1 MTAPQRNRI
10 VLGLVAKKRANPCP
24 LELAAMIYRP
34 WRPVVALLAAATLA
48 GLPSLGAAQS
58 PAYPAPGKTI
68 RLVVGLAAGGSL
80 DAQARVVAQKLT
92 EQTGAQVL
100 VDNKPGASM
109 MLAATEVARAAPD
122 GYTLLY
128 APSSTFAQNPHT
140 LASVPYD
147 PFKDFTPITLA
158 TKGPLVLTL
167 HTSVPA
173 TNVNELVAWA
183 KANPGKLNFASFG
196 TGTSSHVYAEAF
208 AKAAGVEMTHVPY
221 KGTADAARDLL
232 EGRVQAYFDAAPTA
246 LINER
251 TGKIRI
257 LGVAAPVRN
266 AFMPKVPTISEQGV
280 PGIDLTSWIA
290 IVGPARMA
298 PELVNRVNAVLVQAL
313 SNPQVHDAIAK
324 GAYETA
330 PSTPAE
336 LATEIRSA
344 YERWGAMIKQIGF
357 VKQ

>member
-1 MTAPQRNRI
+1 MTAFFDSSRRLF
-10 VLGLVAKKRANPCP
+10 V
-24 LELAAMIYRP
+24 
-34 WRPVVALLAAATLA
+34 LA
-48 GLPSLGAAQS
+48 GLCGGVAAGAFAQGVV
-58 PAYPAPGKTI
+58 YPQPGKPI

-80 DAQARVVAQKLT
+80 DAQARVVAQKVT
-92 EQTGAQVL
+92 EQTGVQVL
-100 VDNKPGASM
+100 IENRPGASM
-109 MLAATEVARAAPD
+109 MLAASEVARAIPD

-140 LASVPYD
+140 LNSVPYD

-173 TNVNELVAWA
+173 TNVKELVAWA
-183 KANPGKLNFASFG
+183 KANAGKLNFASFG

-208 AKAAGVEMTHVPY
+208 SKAAGIETVHVPY

-246 LINER
+246 IINER

-266 AFMPKVPTISEQGV
+266 PFIPNVPTISEQGV

-290 IVGPARMA
+290 IVGPAKMP
-298 PELVNRVNAVLVQAL
+298 PELVAKVNAVFVAAL
-313 SNPQVHDAIAK
+313 SDRQVYDAIAK
-324 GAYETA
+324 GAYEA
-330 PSTPAE
+330 SPSTPE
-336 LATEIRSA
+336 QLTTEIKSA
-344 YERWGAMIKQIGF
+344 YDRWGAMIKAIGF
-357 VKQ
+357 QKQ

>member
-1 MTAPQRNRI
+1 MTHCLWRPFATLMTAA
-10 VLGLVAKKRANPCP
+10 LACWP
-24 LELAAMIYRP
+24 LP
-34 WRPVVALLAAATLA
+34 
-48 GLPSLGAAQS
+48 GAAQ
-58 PAYPAPGKTI
+58 PAAYPAPGKTI

-92 EQTGAQVL
+92 EQTGVQVL

-109 MLAATEVARAAPD
+109 MLAASEVARAAPD

-140 LASVPYD
+140 LSSVPYD
-147 PFKDFTPITLA
+147 PFKDFSPITLA
-158 TKGPLVLTL
+158 TRGPLVLTL

-173 TNVNELVAWA
+173 TNVKELLAWA
-183 KANPGKLNFASFG
+183 RANPGKLNFASFG

-208 AKAAGVEMTHVPY
+208 AKAAGIEITHVPY

-251 TGKIRI
+251 TGKVRI
-257 LGVAAPVRN
+257 LGVAASTRN
-266 AFMPKVPTISEQGV
+266 VFMPTVPTISEQGV
-280 PGIDLTSWIA
+280 PGIDLASWIA
-290 IVGPARMA
+290 VVGPARMA
-298 PELVNRVNAVLVQAL
+298 PELVNRVNAVLVRAL
-313 SNPQVHDAIAK
+313 SDRQVHDAIAK

-330 PSTPAE
+330 PGTPAE
-336 LATEIRSA
+336 LATEIRTA
-344 YERWGAMIKQIGF
+344 YDRWGVMIKQIGF